1 MSPRISLSIP
11 AQKSLRK
18 LGKDIGDARKRRRI
32 TMELMA
38 ERAGISRVTLT
49 KIEKGEATVSMGA
62 YASVLFALGLV
73 DHLQALADAG
83 TDIVGRELEEENL
96 PKRVRPPQ
104 SNKGSE
110 S

>member
-1 MSPRISLSIP
+1 MSPKINLPIP
-11 AQKSLRK
+11 AIKALKR
-18 LGKDIGDARKRRRI
+18 LGRDIGDARKRRRI

-73 DHLQALADAG
+73 DNLQNLADAG
-83 TDIVGRELEEENL
+83 LDIVGRELEEEKL
-96 PKRVRPPQ
+96 PKRVRPPK
-104 SNKGSE
+104 SNKGGE
-110 S
+110 P